1 MPNRETPKQPGE
13 PPVTVQIDELVL
25 HGFPSARRHAI
36 AAAFGDR
43 LAELIREHGAP
54 AAAADLATVGLDA
67 GAFSVK
73 SGAKPETVGRA
84 AAQSIYQA
92 VRGGER

>member
-1 MPNRETPKQPGE
+1 MPRHETSKRLGE
-13 PPVTVQIDELVL
+13 SPVTVEIDELVL
-25 HGFPSARRHAI
+25 HDFPSVQRHAI

-54 AAAADLATVGLDA
+54 ASPADLGTVGLDA

-73 SGAKPETVGRA
+73 PGARPEVIGRA
-84 AAQSIYQA
+84 AAQSVYQA